1 MLTIAQTPADVKAHA
16 EDLKTAGGVPTNFPG
31 TTHVSWRA
39 TRIAPPY
46 VALVSIRVDGF
57 GHGETLSFTPNWLDQ
72 RGQSIRPSVANAH
85 AIETDIADLD
95 SAGRVLWRRR
105 VPSAGRFV
113 FSAGGWRA
121 DTVIAVS
128 RDSLG
133 GPYPLDEQRTIIREA
148 MRRWKPRE
156 ARSEK

>member
-1 MLTIAQTPADVKAHA
+1 MI
-16 EDLKTAGGVPTNFPG
+16 
-31 TTHVSWRA
+31 
-39 TRIAPPY
+39 
-46 VALVSIRVDGF
+46 GF
-57 GHGETLSFTPNWLDQ
+57 GPGETLSYTPNWLDQ
-72 RGQSIRPSVANAH
+72 RGQPIRPSVANAR

-105 VPSAGRFV
+105 TPSAGRLV

-133 GPYPLDEQRTIIREA
+133 APFPVAEQRTIIRDA

-156 ARSEK
+156 ASSEK